1 MEKKVEV
8 ELPEDLPERVLLENL
23 EEYEEYDL
31 SNEEALSDEDE
42 EEEEE
47 EEHEPPTPLSTTSD
61 SHLFTPHPHIF
72 AIGDAADSFGAINA
86 GHNAYF
92 QADIAAKNILKLVM
106 QRRVVEQAGERVVH
120 VHEGGGGVRLSDNEA
135 LSEDEEGEEEE
146 EDIWE
151 MVEYTPGPP
160 AIKVSLG
167 LVSFSSFPPHFT
179 FLFVKY

>member
-23 EEYEEYDL
+23 EEYEE
-31 SNEEALSDEDE
+31 ALSDEDE

-47 EEHEPPTPLSTTSD
+47 HETPTPLSTTSD

-146 EDIWE
+146 EEEDIWE

-179 FLFVKY
+179 FCLFVEY

>member
-1 MEKKVEV
+1 
-8 ELPEDLPERVLLENL
+8 
-23 EEYEEYDL
+23 
-31 SNEEALSDEDE
+31 
-42 EEEEE
+42 
-47 EEHEPPTPLSTTSD
+47 
-61 SHLFTPHPHIF
+61 
-72 AIGDAADSFGAINA
+72 
-86 GHNAYF
+86 
-92 QADIAAKNILKLVM
+92 M

-135 LSEDEEGEEEE
+135 LSEDEEGEEEEEE